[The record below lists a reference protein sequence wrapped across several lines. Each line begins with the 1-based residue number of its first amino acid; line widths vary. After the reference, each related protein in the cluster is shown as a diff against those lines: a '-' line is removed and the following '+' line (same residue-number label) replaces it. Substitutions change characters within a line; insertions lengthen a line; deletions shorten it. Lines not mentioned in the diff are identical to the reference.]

1 MALPINYKLSQ
12 LINEKAISMHVPGHK
27 NMTIGTLHELD
38 FKFDMTEITGLDDLH
53 HPEDI
58 ILNSQHNMSKHED
71 YDAFILVNGTTSGIL
86 ATIQGFSAVDGRYLI
101 ARNVHKSV
109 FHGLDLTHQSADIL
123 PMQESLQTH
132 HYYGPQTRDF
142 DSEQYK
148 LAVVTYP
155 NYYGECFDI
164 NSCISK
170 LHAANIP
177 VLVDEAHGA
186 HFDLDGFPTSA
197 LNMKAD
203 YVVQSYHK
211 TLPALT
217 MGSIL
222 FIHKQAPQRDKVIQY
237 LSYFQTS
244 SPSYLVL
251 ASLEQANQ
259 FYQQYDSR
267 LFFKRR
273 QQFIEMMQDK
283 GFIMIQMA
291 DPLKLT
297 VQHKHMLGYQIQDWF
312 EKMSVFVEL
321 ADDYQVLLILPLWHE
336 QDKYPFDEL
345 IERIRMQPVE
355 DLINHNQQSSYT
367 RLPCAA
373 GSYETM
379 DITHVTWVGLDNAQG
394 MILAQHITPYPPGI
408 PLFFTGE
415 RITQNMLK
423 LIAHYI
429 DSGVRVEGI
438 NNKKILVKDE

>member
-177 VLVDEAHGA
+177 VLVDEAHGGT
-186 HFDLDGFPTSA
+186 F
-197 LNMKAD
+197 
-203 YVVQSYHK
+203 
-211 TLPALT
+211 
-217 MGSIL
+217 
-222 FIHKQAPQRDKVIQY
+222 
-237 LSYFQTS
+237 
-244 SPSYLVL
+244 
-251 ASLEQANQ
+251 
-259 FYQQYDSR
+259 
-267 LFFKRR
+267 
-273 QQFIEMMQDK
+273 
-283 GFIMIQMA
+283 
-291 DPLKLT
+291 
-297 VQHKHMLGYQIQDWF
+297 
-312 EKMSVFVEL
+312 
-321 ADDYQVLLILPLWHE
+321 
-336 QDKYPFDEL
+336 
-345 IERIRMQPVE
+345 
-355 DLINHNQQSSYT
+355 
-367 RLPCAA
+367 
-373 GSYETM
+373 
-379 DITHVTWVGLDNAQG
+379 
-394 MILAQHITPYPPGI
+394 
-408 PLFFTGE
+408 
-415 RITQNMLK
+415 
-423 LIAHYI
+423 
-429 DSGVRVEGI
+429 
-438 NNKKILVKDE
+438 